1 MGHFINGWFVSD
13 IEYCNATLEEYK
25 AIRLNGNPA
34 KCSNTRK
41 QFVGCSDELF
51 AYVGPFCGVGTY
63 IWLYFSMKHPFIL
76 QKMVL
81 TVFRLLFQILKE
93 IKIIVTLTFYF

>member
-1 MGHFINGWFVSD
+1 MGHFINGWFISD

-34 KCSNTRK
+34 KCSNTH
-41 QFVGCSDELF
+41 
-51 AYVGPFCGVGTY
+51 T
-63 IWLYFSMKHPFIL
+63 MKHPFIL